1 MPTPADL
8 PDPAF
13 YPPWHAR
20 LRASYTRSQAV
31 QNRVYERF
39 MTACHA
45 RDAARCEAQ
54 AEEERAAARAVHAAE
69 MREFRARGR
78 GAPAAHPR

>member
-8 PDPAF
+8 SDAEF

-20 LRASYTRSQAV
+20 LRASYTRPQAE

-39 MTACHA
+39 MAACHA
-45 RDAARCEAQ
+45 RDDARREAQ
-54 AEEERAAARAVHAAE
+54 AEAERAAARAAHAAE
-69 MREFRARGR
+69 MRAFRARRR